1 MDTKSHVFATFPLAG
16 ATPWQE
22 PATHIFEPTAGRSL
36 NLRKKLSQMEIS
48 SFTTRVRSLCS
59 ILIVPMAV
67 TMMASE
73 VKNMAS
79 GNIAYADSAVRF
91 TVVADGV
98 VRMEWHPEGKFVDG
112 RS

>member
-1 MDTKSHVFATFPLAG
+1 
-16 ATPWQE
+16 
-22 PATHIFEPTAGRSL
+22 
-36 NLRKKLSQMEIS
+36 MEIS

-73 VKNMAS
+73 VKNVAS

-112 RS
+112 RSLLAVNRDYPLSLIHI